1 MEDVEQMTKVM
12 YPDAVRF
19 WIENR
24 GIPAQLVQGRPPDL
38 IVVRHTLR
46 HSRIITCV
54 GTASIRSRSDQA

>member
-38 IVVRHTLR
+38 IVEGKTYPSSLSDYYVRWN
-46 HSRIITCV
+46 SVDSVAI
-54 GTASIRSRSDQA
+54 